1 MIKSDS
7 GKQAMLALEDY
18 LDALYDRA
26 YEIVDAHWAVVRE
39 MERKSSGWEN
49 KSELQLRCN
58 RKGNSIVLAWN
69 RVRWYGS
76 KQKGNRMRQLIH
88 IAKPAGSYAYSLS
101 KLLSFAKE
109 WEQPLV
115 RETEEKLAAI
125 RQEASHVVKAVIALR
140 HALNRAASVPMEES
154 VEEENDASS
163 NQP

>member
-76 KQKGNRMRQLIH
+76 KQKGNRTRQLIH
-88 IAKPAGSYAYSLS
+88 IAKPAGSYTYSMS
-101 KLLSFAKE
+101 KLLAFTKE

-125 RQEASHVVKAVIALR
+125 RREASHVIKSVIALR
-140 HALNRAASVPMEES
+140 HAINSAASLPMMES
-154 VEEENDASS
+154 IEEENDVFSS
-163 NQP
+163 QP